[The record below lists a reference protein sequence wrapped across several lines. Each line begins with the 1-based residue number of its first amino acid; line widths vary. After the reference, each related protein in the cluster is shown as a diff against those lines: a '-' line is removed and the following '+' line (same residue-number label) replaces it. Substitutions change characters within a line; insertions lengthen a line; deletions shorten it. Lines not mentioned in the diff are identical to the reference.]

1 MKLSSIEGESGYA
14 RDEDTG
20 AILNVNKHEIS
31 QAKQAK
37 LNRLKQRD
45 EIKNLKRDVDDIK
58 GMLSKIMEKLD
69 GS

>member
-20 AILNVNKHEIS
+20 AILNVNKQEIS

>member
-1 MKLSSIEGESGYA
+1 MKLSNIEGESGYV

-20 AILNVNKHEIS
+20 AILNVNRQEIS

-37 LNRLKQRD
+37 LNRLKQKD
-45 EIKNLKRDVDDIK
+45 ELNNLRRDVDDIK
-58 GMLSKIMEKLD
+58 GMLSKILDKLD

>member
-20 AILNVNKHEIS
+20 AILNVNKQEIS

-45 EIKNLKRDVDDIK
+45 EIKNLKNKPTVA
-58 GMLSKIMEKLD
+58 
-69 GS
+69 

>member
-1 MKLSSIEGESGYA
+1 MKLSNIEGENGYV

-20 AILNVNKHEIS
+20 AILNVNKQEIS

-37 LNRLKQRD
+37 LNRLKQKD
-45 EIKNLKRDVDDIK
+45 ELNNLRRDVDDIK
-58 GMLSKIMEKLD
+58 GMLSKILDKLD

>member
-1 MKLSSIEGESGYA
+1 MRLSSIEGESGYA

-20 AILNVNKHEIS
+20 AILNVNKQEIS